1 MLVFGQVAGG
11 FGLSVQRVQGDDG
24 TDEIQVRDRR
34 GQFRDLVGLGVDFPL
49 GTHAPRG
56 YVQHGQ
62 QVDLAAISADRAAD
76 RLAVRG
82 GLLQQAGRP
91 WPGGRRGG
99 AALLT
104 LVPGHGR
111 QGVRRAGGPRGEV
124 PVQHRVERRGV
135 DVLEDPGEGTD
146 TRRAD
151 PPGPRVAPPAQDGQ
165 RVLRAAGRPLGN
177 RGRGVVPGGGDRA
190 DRQGQHELQ
199 RMPPAQ
205 PRPRVRDA
213 GQPLA
218 QAAAGFISGKN
229 PGQLPGRDVDQ
240 RR

>member
-62 QVDLAAISADRAAD
+62 QADLAAISADRAAD

-111 QGVRRAGGPRGEV
+111 GNRRAGGPRGEV

-146 TRRAD
+146 ARRAD
-151 PPGPRVAPPAQDGQ
+151 PPGPRVAPPA
-165 RVLRAAGRPLGN
+165 RTASVSSALPAAHSATAAGESCPAAVTAQIARASTNSSGCHRPSRD
-177 RGRGVVPGGGDRA
+177 RGSGTRA
-190 DRQGQHELQ
+190 SHARRQQQ
-199 RMPPAQ
+199 
-205 PRPRVRDA
+205 
-213 GQPLA
+213 
-218 QAAAGFISGKN
+218 
-229 PGQLPGRDVDQ
+229 GR
-240 RR
+240 

>member
-1 MLVFGQVAGG
+1 MAGASSGISLVLASISRWARTHPVAHVAARTAGG
-11 FGLSVQRVQGDDG
+11 PGCRQRGP
-24 TDEIQVRDRR
+24 RR
-34 GQFRDLVGLGVDFPL
+34 GRSCR
-49 GTHAPRG
+49 PRRP
-56 YVQHGQ
+56 
-62 QVDLAAISADRAAD
+62 A
-76 RLAVRG
+76 
-82 GLLQQAGRP
+82 QQAGRP

-99 AALLT
+99 AALLA

-111 QGVRRAGGPRGEV
+111 QGVRRAGRHRGEV
-124 PVQHRVERRGV
+124 AVQRRVERLGV
-135 DVLEDPGEGTD
+135 GVPEDPGEGAGTG
-146 TRRAD
+146 RAD
-151 PPGPRVAPPAQDGQ
+151 PPGPRVAPPAEDGQ
-165 RVLRAAGRPLGN
+165 RVLRAAGRPLGD
-177 RGRGVVPGGGDRA
+177 RGRGVVPGGGERA

-213 GQPLA
+213 CQPLA